1 MTAQIIDGK
10 TIAKQVHAE
19 TAQAIEQ
26 LKAQGITPG
35 LATVLVGDDPASAT
49 YVRNKQRRA
58 QKLGLHTVEHH
69 LSAQTSQGDLQSL
82 LAQLNADPAIDG
94 VLLQLPLPEHL
105 DADLALAN
113 IDPDKDVDGL
123 LATNLG
129 RLAAGLPGLVACTPL
144 GCMRLIEA
152 TGLALAGTR
161 AIVVG
166 RSTLVGKPMAQLL
179 LARDCTVTMAHSKT
193 QDLAARVAEADLV
206 IVAVGRAELVQGAW
220 IKAGATVIDVGTNRL
235 EDGRLV
241 GDVDFASAVEQAA
254 WISPVPGGVGP
265 MTIAM
270 LMANTVKAARL
281 RRGGVR

>member
-1 MTAQIIDGK
+1 
-10 TIAKQVHAE
+10 
-19 TAQAIEQ
+19 
-26 LKAQGITPG
+26 
-35 LATVLVGDDPASAT
+35 
-49 YVRNKQRRA
+49 
-58 QKLGLHTVEHH
+58 
-69 LSAQTSQGDLQSL
+69 
-82 LAQLNADPAIDG
+82 
-94 VLLQLPLPEHL
+94 
-105 DADLALAN
+105 
-113 IDPDKDVDGL
+113 
-123 LATNLG
+123 
-129 RLAAGLPGLVACTPL
+129 
-144 GCMRLIEA
+144 MRLIEA

-241 GDVDFASAVEQAA
+241 GDVHFVSALERAA

-270 LMANTVKAARL
+270 LMANTVEAARL